1 MVTIIILVPIIIFKE
16 KGAFEFMWENVE
28 SINFVKVG
36 KLSDV
41 EERPGLYKIVNKN
54 EPDKIYI
61 GNAFTSLTSALN
73 QNIFKCPGRKETND
87 LLKEINKLKKENKDP
102 EDFFDIYV
110 CYQEAG
116 SERFDL
122 ILAKRL
128 LISELQPY
136 YNYKGKPEEPA
147 PEPEVI
153 NLSDDYV
160 DELKKKMADIK
171 GFLEKN
177 HPKMPELYDL
187 IVLALMYPNASS
199 ISSLVRAIGRDFM
212 QNETETFVFKQ
223 GKRALGTGK
232 KYVSWIMADGSSL
245 IGMGTDMFVRRVR
258 DVMNSR
264 YDIEH
269 GNKPEAAEAMKDL
282 IKSLEKLRENYY
294 KDSKFTYDENELK
307 IRSEDF
313 SVLNDKP
320 WVIELVFSKDE
331 KHQGLIISNEP
342 GRQPLNKRPAVII
355 K

>member
-1 MVTIIILVPIIIFKE
+1 
-16 KGAFEFMWENVE
+16 MWENVE
-28 SINFVKVG
+28 AINFVKVN
-36 KLSDV
+36 KLTDV
-41 EERPGLYKIVNKN
+41 EEKPGLYKIVNKN

-61 GNAFTSLTSALN
+61 GNAFINLRSALTVN
-73 QNIFKCPGRKETND
+73 NFHHPGREITND
-87 LLKEINKLKKENKDP
+87 LLKDINALRKENKNP

-116 SERFDL
+116 GERFDL
-122 ILAKRL
+122 IRAKRL
-128 LISELQPY
+128 LIAELQPY
-136 YNYKGKPEEPA
+136 YNYKGKPEEPE
-147 PEPEVI
+147 PEPEPVVI

-199 ISSLVRAIGRDFM
+199 ISSLVKSIGREFM
-212 QNETETFVFKQ
+212 LNETQTFVFKQ
-223 GKRALGTGK
+223 GKRGLGTSK

-245 IGMGTDMFVRRVR
+245 TGMGTDMFVRRLR

-269 GNKPEAAEAMKDL
+269 ADKDDAKKALNNL
-282 IKSLEKLRENYY
+282 IDSLKELRKNFYM
-294 KDSKFTYDENELK
+294 DSGFSYNEEELK
-307 IRSEDF
+307 IHSKDF

-331 KHQGLIISNEP
+331 KYQGLIISNAP
-342 GRQPLNKRPAVII
+342 DRQPLNKRPAVII